1 MDIDKNRVLALRHGY
16 LNNMIDNSTKIN
28 ANIKPK
34 LKNKIPPAKPPE
46 TTTSESASAPASE
59 LAKSAPASAAATTKD
74 QTPPIIKQKHQDL
87 INLLQKLQES
97 TNKENTTKLYNEIT
111 EFYVENVCKATD
123 AESGCKIPEKN
134 TEQRS
139 NVRQH
144 MRMLIQRLEHPSM
157 IDHIDRLDKQSSDG
171 KDGKMSLEK
180 IRMLT
185 VTMLKK
191 FNSDQFFDV
200 SEFMYRFFPETY
212 ETDFNFFDTVPGR
225 VHKKTDIK
233 IKAHRSELEPNDSDT
248 IDAKFGRTFP
258 EIMVTYPNG
267 LAAAFKG
274 MMLEVEN
281 ALEANGR
288 QGDGTRDKDIDK
300 PLMTEKITIDEYQ
313 YDGSNAD
320 GLPGKDNSAKVED
333 TRNATDAAAAAVTGN
348 GTVTV
353 SSAVSSTVPGN
364 GAVPGAGNSKVNRND
379 DGSVSDSSTSPGKD
393 NSNFDLAQAT
403 AIATPLLL
411 QDQSSGQTSEQLTPD
426 QLTLATEI
434 ATGLF

>member
-1 MDIDKNRVLALRHGY
+1 MGIDKNRVLTLRHDY

-46 TTTSESASAPASE
+46 TTTSASTPETSSETTLTAPEPKSKSASASE
-59 LAKSAPASAAATTKD
+59 TL
-74 QTPPIIKQKHQDL
+74 TPPIIKQKHQNL

-97 TNKENTTKLYNEIT
+97 TNKENTTKLYNQIT

-139 NVRQH
+139 MVRQH

-300 PLMTEKITIDEYQ
+300 PLMTETITIDEYQ
-313 YDGSNAD
+313 YDGSNTNAD
-320 GLPGKDNSAKVED
+320 GLPGKDNSAVSGD
-333 TRNATDAAAAAVTGN
+333 GRG
-348 GTVTV
+348 TV

-364 GAVPGAGNSKVNRND
+364 GNGTVPGSSAVSSNVSGAVPGAG
-379 DGSVSDSSTSPGKD
+379 TSPVKY

-403 AIATPLLL
+403 AIANTL
-411 QDQSSGQTSEQLTPD
+411 QQNQSQILEQLTPD